1 MSFLSVTPIPHR
13 VGAEDRTPP
22 TYLRTRGRPSR
33 SPEDPSAMP
42 LQPWFADAKL
52 GIFVHYGIYAVD
64 GVPESWAFYNGDVP
78 HERYMRQLDGF
89 TAARYDPRA
98 WARLFARAGARYAV
112 LTARHHDGVALWDT
126 AQGDLSVVRRTPA
139 GRDLVAPYA
148 RALREQGLRVGL
160 YYSHSDWNHPDYPSV
175 VHPAPPLEDV
185 LTSRFVTPAD
195 GKEDPAAW
203 KRYLAYRDAQVG
215 ELVDRFRPDLLWF
228 DGEWER
234 SEEQWGLDAL
244 AARILAGNPET
255 VLNARM
261 LSHGDYAT
269 PEQGIPVEPPS
280 GPWELCLTVNDSWGF
295 RHDDHRHKSVRRLV
309 RYFTE
314 TIGAGGN
321 LLLDVGPREDGTIT
335 PEQTARL
342 EGLGDWIRAHAD
354 AVYGTVAGLPA
365 GHHYGPST
373 LSADRRTLYL
383 VCFDIPREAVAVRGL
398 RNRLRRVSVVGSGAE
413 LAHHVTGGLHEVP
426 GVTWIDAPSPDALDP
441 WATVLALELDGELD
455 LYRGTGRA

>member
-1 MSFLSVTPIPHR
+1 
-13 VGAEDRTPP
+13 
-22 TYLRTRGRPSR
+22 
-33 SPEDPSAMP
+33 MP

-89 TAARYDPRA
+89 TAARYDPQA

-139 GRDLVAPYA
+139 GRDLIAPYA
-148 RALREQGLRVGL
+148 RALREQGLKVGL

-195 GKEDPAAW
+195 GREDPAAW

-295 RHDDHRHKSVRRLV
+295 QHNDHRHKSVHRLV

-383 VCFDIPREAVAVRGL
+383 VCFDAPRETIAVRGL
-398 RNRLRRVSVVGSGAE
+398 RNRVCRVQVVGSGTE

-426 GVTWIDAPSPDALDP
+426 GVTWIDAPAADALDP
-441 WATVLALELDGELD
+441 CATVLALELDGELD
-455 LYRGTGRA
+455 LYRGTGRT